1 MTHDI
6 CRKQSV
12 PIRKTSR
19 AGAGGSAIEPD
30 LQQLVAAL
38 VFRRHGFRDN
48 QMETVMSRKH
58 APSQHG
64 LIPRA
69 LACAIALA
77 AVTTTGSRAAAATLV
92 VTNCADDGAGS
103 LRATVAQAQS
113 GDTVDLGGLGCSGIS
128 LASGEIDI
136 GVDDLTLHGPGASRL
151 TIDGGSAPFHT
162 HAVIRHRGAG
172 TLRIDGLSISDG
184 LSAYAEDGSTA
195 CIASSGA
202 IALTLSVVTGCNSS
216 GGIFAAGGLSLLHST
231 LSNNY
236 PVGARVKGGQ
246 VSIVASTI
254 DGNSA
259 SYDCGGLDIS
269 GNGTTLISNST
280 LTNNHAALY
289 STLGGGAGCIDQP
302 VTISNSTIA
311 FNSARGSPQTSGLI
325 LGSAQVTIESS
336 IIAEN
341 VGIGEATDVAFIA
354 PAPSVTGHNNLIM
367 VATGAQLPPDTISAD
382 PRLLP
387 LADNGGPT
395 RTMALAAG
403 SPALDA
409 GSDSAGLTTDQR
421 GDGYR
426 RVAGRNA
433 DIGAFENQVT
443 EGAGFIGPGFT
454 GSWFD
459 PQQSGQGLTIEVL
472 GGNRFYAT
480 WFAFDAFGKQAWF
493 TGVGTYAGNTAT
505 ITQTVQP
512 EGARWIPN
520 FSSADVVAVPWGTL
534 TFTFSDCSHG
544 RVDFASTVAGFGSN
558 HMNLTRLT
566 MPDGLSCP

>member
-1 MTHDI
+1 
-6 CRKQSV
+6 
-12 PIRKTSR
+12 
-19 AGAGGSAIEPD
+19 
-30 LQQLVAAL
+30 
-38 VFRRHGFRDN
+38 
-48 QMETVMSRKH
+48 MSRQH
-58 APSQHG
+58 APLQYG

-69 LACAIALA
+69 LTCAIALA
-77 AVTTTGSRAAAATLV
+77 AVATTGSHAAAATLV

-103 LRATVAQAQS
+103 LRAMVAQAQS
-113 GDTVDLGGLGCSGIS
+113 GDTVDLGGLTCSGIS
-128 LASGEIDI
+128 LASGEIEVA
-136 GVDDLTLHGPGASRL
+136 VDDLMLHGPGASRL
-151 TIDGGSAPFHT
+151 TIDGGSVPFHT

-172 TLRIDGLSISDG
+172 TLRVDGLSISDG
-184 LSAYAEDGSTA
+184 LSAYAEDGYTA

-216 GGIFAAGGLSLLHST
+216 GGIFAADGLSLQHST

-259 SYDCGGLDIS
+259 AFDCGGLDIA
-269 GNGTTLISNST
+269 GTGTTLISNST

-302 VTISNSTIA
+302 VTIGNSTIA
-311 FNSARGSPQTSGLI
+311 FNSARGTGGLV

-336 IIAEN
+336 IIAQN
-341 VGIGEATDVAFIA
+341 VGYGEATDLIFTVPASVA
-354 PAPSVTGHNNLIM
+354 GHNNLIM
-367 VATGAQLPPDTISAD
+367 AATGGQLPPDTISAD

-409 GSDSAGLTTDQR
+409 GSDSTGLSTDQR

-426 RVAGRNA
+426 RVAGRSA
-433 DIGAFENQVT
+433 DIGAFENQVI
-443 EGAGFIGPGFT
+443 EGAGFIGPGYT

-472 GGNRFYAT
+472 SGNRFYAT

-520 FSSADVVAVPWGTL
+520 FSSADIVAVPWGTL

-544 RVDFASTVAGFGSN
+544 RVDFASSVAGFGSN

-566 MPDGLSCP
+566 MPDGLTCP